1 MRTLYL
7 RASLLSPR
15 RGIRAMYFPNLPNI
29 RPATGNRGNR
39 GRDDHPMPLPL
50 GDIRSN
56 FYYWEG
62 SHIDSLDPQSGI
74 NPCFLCGRQSRLVD
88 SASKASAT

>member
-15 RGIRAMYFPNLPNI
+15 RGIRAMYFSNLPNI
-29 RPATGNRGNR
+29 RPATSNRGNR
-39 GRDDHPMPLPL
+39 GGDDHPMPLPL
-50 GDIRSN
+50 GDIRGN
-56 FYYWEG
+56 FQCSAG
-62 SHIDSLDPQSGI
+62 SHIDSFEPQSGI